1 MSKSR
6 IKQRKNR
13 QNGRYLRALDSC
25 MAKEGPELYA
35 DERISRTDA
44 CGRKDLTGYNAVML
58 MENKN
63 WTIVYK

>member
-13 QNGRYLRALDSC
+13 QTGRYLRALESC
-25 MAKEGPELYA
+25 GAKERPDLCA
-35 DERISRTDA
+35 DERISRTDE

-58 MENKN
+58 MEYKN